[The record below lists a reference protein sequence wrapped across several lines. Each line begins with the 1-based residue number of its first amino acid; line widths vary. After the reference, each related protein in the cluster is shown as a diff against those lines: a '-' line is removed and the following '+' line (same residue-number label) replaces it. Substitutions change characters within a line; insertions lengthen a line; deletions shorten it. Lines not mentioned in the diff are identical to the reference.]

1 MVFVDF
7 MNKIKKI
14 ILLSTLTLLFSS
26 CQLGYYFRSAKNQIG
41 MMSSR
46 VSIEEA
52 LSNEKLTSEQKRK
65 IELSQKARVYA
76 FEKLQLKKTDNYNSY
91 IDLGRPYVSWV
102 VHAAERWE
110 MKNFEWKYPIVG
122 AMPYKGFFTEKE
134 AQDEALIMN
143 DKGYDTYVRGV
154 SAYSTLGWFTDSLLS
169 SMLRYKDHDLVN
181 TIIHEITHTTLY
193 VKNNSDFNERLAVF
207 IGNKGT
213 EMFYKDLEGADSA
226 TLKTIAA
233 ENEDDILF
241 SNFISEE
248 LKDLDQWY
256 KENSSVRNNE
266 AREQRLQ
273 QVYQNFETKLKP
285 QLKTNSYNKFTKEK
299 MNNAYLGVYK
309 TYMQNLNDFED
320 AYKRHGSDLLKF
332 IEAVKALES
341 SKNPEEDLKRI

>member
-1 MVFVDF
+1 MG
-7 MNKIKKI
+7 KIKKI
-14 ILLSTLTLLFSS
+14 IFLSVLALLFSS

-46 VSIEEA
+46 IPIDEA
-52 LSNEKLTSEQKRK
+52 LSSEKLSHEQKRK
-65 IELSQKARVYA
+65 IELSQNARIYA

-102 VHAAERWE
+102 VHAAEKWQ

-122 AMPYKGFFTEKE
+122 SMPYKGFFTEKE
-134 AQDEALIMN
+134 AEDEATIMN
-143 DKGYDTYVRGV
+143 DQGYDTYVRGV

-193 VKNNSDFNERLAVF
+193 VKNNADFNERLAVF

-213 EMFYKDLEGADSA
+213 EMFYKDFEGADSS

-233 ENEDDILF
+233 ENEDDHLF
-241 SNFISEE
+241 SEFISRE
-248 LKDLDQWY
+248 LKDLEQWY
-256 KENSSVRNNE
+256 KDNGSVRNNE
-266 AREQRLQ
+266 VREERLQ
-273 QVYQNFETKLKP
+273 QVFKNFETQLKP
-285 QLKTNSYNKFTKEK
+285 NLKTNSYNKFTKEK

-309 TYMQNLNDFED
+309 TYMQNLNDFEE
-320 AYKRHGSDLLKF
+320 AYKRYNSDLLKF
-332 IEAVKALES
+332 IEAVKQLEN